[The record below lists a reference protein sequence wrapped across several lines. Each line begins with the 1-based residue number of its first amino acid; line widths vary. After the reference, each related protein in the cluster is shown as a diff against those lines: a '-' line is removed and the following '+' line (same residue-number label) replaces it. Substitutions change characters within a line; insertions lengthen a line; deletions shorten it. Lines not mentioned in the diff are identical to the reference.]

1 MNTPTYQNRT
11 NIDQDLLKALTA
23 LHVVSSQYDFSRLLG
38 KSPAYFSCIQSKQ
51 MAISVAG
58 LVRLAV
64 ELRKRAV
71 YETNTHKAVALKE
84 LCEFLHEE
92 ICARAT

>member
-1 MNTPTYQNRT
+1 MTTPTYQQRLQT
-11 NIDQDLLKALTA
+11 DQSLLKALTE
-23 LHVVSSQYDFSRLLG
+23 LRVGGSQYDFSRLLG

-51 MAISVAG
+51 MPISVVG

-71 YETNTHKAVALKE
+71 YETNPSRADAFKGLWE
-84 LCEFLHEE
+84 CLQDE
-92 ICARAT
+92 ICDRAS